1 MFKGKELATII
12 ITCIILA
19 FAVTLVE
26 SMKIFLYALLSLFLV
41 ILINIIVK
49 KITAYNLDSEVE
61 VKFWEVNRYG
71 FKPAHSFK
79 KPVPAGL
86 ILPVAISIFS
96 LGYLYWM
103 ACLTFDVKAKV
114 YRAAKRFGLYAFS
127 EMTERHIGII
137 AASGIIAN
145 LIFALI
151 GYLAGFSEFARFSL
165 YYSAFNMIPIS
176 DLDGNKIFF
185 GSVVLWS
192 FLAIVT
198 LIGIGYAFLL
208 V

>member
-1 MFKGKELATII
+1 MFKGKELVSII
-12 ITCIILA
+12 IVCIILA

-26 SMKIFLYALLSLFLV
+26 SLKIFLYALLSLFLV
-41 ILINIIVK
+41 ILINIVVK

-71 FKPAHSFK
+71 FKPSSSFK

-86 ILPVAISIFS
+86 ILPVIISIFS
-96 LGYLYWM
+96 LGYFYWM

-192 FLAIVT
+192 FLAIITV
-198 LIGIGYAFLL
+198 IGIGYAFLL